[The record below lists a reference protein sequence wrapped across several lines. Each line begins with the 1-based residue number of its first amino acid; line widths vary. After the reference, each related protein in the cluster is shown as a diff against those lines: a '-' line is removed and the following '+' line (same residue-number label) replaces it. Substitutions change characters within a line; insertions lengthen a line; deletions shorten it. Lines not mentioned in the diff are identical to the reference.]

1 MLLRIRTT
9 TATDNIKNGASLTDV
24 KQEDI
29 KRRLLTKMKDEIV
42 LYQPDATIQLEVRLK
57 DETVWLN
64 QQQMAELF
72 GTDRTSVLRHIHNI
86 YKTHEL
92 EEAATCAKI
101 AQVRIEGNRQVRR
114 EVPFYNLD
122 MIISVGYRVNSIR
135 GTQFRQWANK
145 VLKDYMLKGYA
156 VNQRLLNIEN
166 QLALQQ
172 KQLADHE
179 EKIDFFV
186 RTSLPPIEQVFF
198 EGEFFAARVLLESLI
213 KTALKR
219 VIIIDAYVDAATFEM
234 LDVRGKGVT
243 ADIYSDSEHKSLRD
257 MHNTTKGVQ
266 PVNTHKWST
275 PSHDRWLIIDDSLYH
290 CGHSLKDM
298 GKKLSAITLM
308 GTNPET
314 ILKEVK

>member
-1 MLLRIRTT
+1 
-9 TATDNIKNGASLTDV
+9 
-24 KQEDI
+24 
-29 KRRLLTKMKDEIV
+29 MKDEIV
-42 LYQPDATIQLEVRLK
+42 LYQPDATIQLEVRLQ

-198 EGEFFAARVLLESLI
+198 EGEFFAARALLESLI
-213 KTALKR
+213 KTAQKR
-219 VIIIDAYVDAATFEM
+219 VIIIDAYIDAATFEM
-234 LDVRGKGVT
+234 LDVRAEGVT
-243 ADIYSDSEHKSLRD
+243 ADIYSDSEYKSLRD

>member
-1 MLLRIRTT
+1 
-9 TATDNIKNGASLTDV
+9 
-24 KQEDI
+24 
-29 KRRLLTKMKDEIV
+29 MKDEIV
-42 LYQPDATIQLEVRLK
+42 LYQPDATIQLEVRLQ
-57 DETVWLN
+57 DETVWLS

-198 EGEFFAARVLLESLI
+198 EGEFFAARALLESLI
-213 KTALKR
+213 KTAQKR
-219 VIIIDAYVDAATFEM
+219 VIIIDAYIDAATFEM
-234 LDVRGKGVT
+234 LDVRAKGVT
-243 ADIYSDSEHKSLRD
+243 ADIYSDSEYKSLRD

-314 ILKEVK
+314 ILNEVK

>member
-1 MLLRIRTT
+1 
-9 TATDNIKNGASLTDV
+9 
-24 KQEDI
+24 
-29 KRRLLTKMKDEIV
+29 MKDEIV
-42 LYQPDATIQLEVRLK
+42 LYQPDATIQLEVRLQ
-57 DETVWLN
+57 DETVWMN

-314 ILKEVK
+314 ILKEVKQ

>member
-1 MLLRIRTT
+1 M
-9 TATDNIKNGASLTDV
+9 
-24 KQEDI
+24 
-29 KRRLLTKMKDEIV
+29 TKMKDEIV
-42 LYQPDATIQLEVRLK
+42 LYQPDATIQLEVRLQ
-57 DETVWLN
+57 DETVWLS

-198 EGEFFAARVLLESLI
+198 EGEFFAARILLESLI
-213 KTALKR
+213 KTAQKR

>member
-1 MLLRIRTT
+1 M
-9 TATDNIKNGASLTDV
+9 
-24 KQEDI
+24 
-29 KRRLLTKMKDEIV
+29 TKMKDEIV
-42 LYQPDATIQLEVRLK
+42 LYQPDATIQLEVRLQ

-213 KTALKR
+213 KTAQKR

>member
-1 MLLRIRTT
+1 M
-9 TATDNIKNGASLTDV
+9 
-24 KQEDI
+24 
-29 KRRLLTKMKDEIV
+29 TKMKDEIV
-42 LYQPDATIQLEVRLK
+42 LYQPDATIQLEVRLQ

-314 ILKEVK
+314 ILKEVKQ

>member
-1 MLLRIRTT
+1 M
-9 TATDNIKNGASLTDV
+9 
-24 KQEDI
+24 
-29 KRRLLTKMKDEIV
+29 TKMKDEIV
-42 LYQPDATIQLEVRLK
+42 LYQPDATIQLEVRLQ

-92 EEAATCAKI
+92 DEAATCAKI
-101 AQVRIEGNRQVRR
+101 AQVRVEGNRQVRR

-198 EGEFFAARVLLESLI
+198 EGEFFAARALLESLI
-213 KTALKR
+213 KTAQKR
-219 VIIIDAYVDAATFEM
+219 VIIIDAYIDAATFEM
-234 LDVRGKGVT
+234 LDVRAEGVT
-243 ADIYSDSEHKSLRD
+243 ADIYSDSEYKSLRD

>member
-1 MLLRIRTT
+1 
-9 TATDNIKNGASLTDV
+9 
-24 KQEDI
+24 
-29 KRRLLTKMKDEIV
+29 MKDEIV
-42 LYQPDATIQLEVRLK
+42 LYQPDATIQLEVRLQ
-57 DETVWLN
+57 DETVWLS

-179 EKIDFFV
+179 DKIDFFV

-198 EGEFFAARVLLESLI
+198 EGEFFAARALLESLI

-219 VIIIDAYVDAATFEM
+219 VIIIDAYIDAATFEM
-234 LDVRGKGVT
+234 LDVRAEGVT
-243 ADIYSDSEHKSLRD
+243 ADIYSDSEYKSLRD

-275 PSHDRWLIIDDSLYH
+275 PSHDRWLIIDECLYH

-298 GKKLSAITLM
+298 GKKLSAISLM

>member
-1 MLLRIRTT
+1 
-9 TATDNIKNGASLTDV
+9 
-24 KQEDI
+24 
-29 KRRLLTKMKDEIV
+29 MKDEIV
-42 LYQPDATIQLEVRLK
+42 LYQPDATIQLEVRLQ

-101 AQVRIEGNRQVRR
+101 AQVRLEGNRQVRR

-198 EGEFFAARVLLESLI
+198 EGEFFAARALLESLI
-213 KTALKR
+213 KTAQKR
-219 VIIIDAYVDAATFEM
+219 VIIIDAYIDAATFEM
-234 LDVRGKGVT
+234 LDVRAKGVT
-243 ADIYSDSEHKSLRD
+243 ADIYSDSEYKSLRD

>member
-1 MLLRIRTT
+1 
-9 TATDNIKNGASLTDV
+9 
-24 KQEDI
+24 
-29 KRRLLTKMKDEIV
+29 MKDEIV

-198 EGEFFAARVLLESLI
+198 EGEFFAARALLESLI
-213 KTALKR
+213 KTAQKR
-219 VIIIDAYVDAATFEM
+219 VIIIDAYIDAATFEM
-234 LDVRGKGVT
+234 LDVRAEGVT
-243 ADIYSDSEHKSLRD
+243 ADIYSDSEYKSLRD